1 MSTSKNVTKKAAKS
15 AQNVPVGEKAG
26 DNSTNDRIHSSHKA
40 KLTWAERAKL
50 AGKGSLFRKT
60 TNAPHQLFKVRNK
73 NAAIFDLGPVKH
85 FPVVEICVTLQEE
98 HGKAILGLY
107 RLTHLEHLFLEIVF
121 LDATTRDRYLED
133 GLQILGTRLSDY
145 NNAENRNFL
154 TITLNN
160 VPIMTLDVLRNLVG
174 HTMIDFAPAGV
185 KLFSFCPLIVLNTEF
200 LTNQWQAHYNVT
212 DCGYEIFNNLQ
223 KFVEIDGFKVNL
235 HWRNTT
241 KNCFFCDKKGHIKK
255 DCEEWKLLKEQKN
268 KNKNKQPVVDP
279 IVPEQSDVIES
290 DSNEY
295 FTETQGVTDSENSPV
310 SEKLDP
316 LATPKT
322 KTTTKELPAF
332 LSSGSG
338 LPKDSASR
346 NLLRELQTDDEDSD
360 GVSSAI
366 TGPGHRS
373 KSSLTEQET
382 ISRSDR
388 KKDQIKA
395 KINKKSKT
403 KK

>member
-40 KLTWAERAKL
+40 KLTWAEKAKL
-50 AGKGSLFRKT
+50 AGKGGLYRKT

-98 HGKAILGLY
+98 HGEAILGLY

-121 LDATTRDRYLED
+121 LDATTRDRYLKD
-133 GLQILGTRLSDY
+133 GLQILGTRLSGY

-160 VPIMTLDVLRNLVG
+160 VPIMILDVLTNLVG
-174 HTMIDFAPAGV
+174 HTMTEFAPAGA
-185 KLFSFCPLIVLNTEF
+185 KLFSFRPLIVPDTEF
-200 LTNQWQAHYNVT
+200 LTNQWQVHYDVT

-241 KNCFFCDKKGHIKK
+241 RIASFATKKGISRKTARSGSFS
-255 DCEEWKLLKEQKN
+255 KN
-268 KNKNKQPVVDP
+268 KRIKIRIN
-279 IVPEQSDVIES
+279 
-290 DSNEY
+290 
-295 FTETQGVTDSENSPV
+295 
-310 SEKLDP
+310 
-316 LATPKT
+316 
-322 KTTTKELPAF
+322 
-332 LSSGSG
+332 
-338 LPKDSASR
+338 
-346 NLLRELQTDDEDSD
+346 NLLLIQSYQN
-360 GVSSAI
+360 SQMLL
-366 TGPGHRS
+366 
-373 KSSLTEQET
+373 SLTLMNT
-382 ISRSDR
+382 L
-388 KKDQIKA
+388 
-395 KINKKSKT
+395 
-403 KK
+403 